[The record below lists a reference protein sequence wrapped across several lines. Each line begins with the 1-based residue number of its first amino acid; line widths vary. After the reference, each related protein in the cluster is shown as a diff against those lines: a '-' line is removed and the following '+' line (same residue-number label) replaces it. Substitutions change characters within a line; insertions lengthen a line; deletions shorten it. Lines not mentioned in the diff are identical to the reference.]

1 LKSPVKNYLTLTKTE
16 WNGLVVLVLLI
27 TAVIA
32 APYLYQRFHKYE
44 PVNFQKFN
52 VALAQLKRA
61 GVTGNSAI
69 DEEKENDLAASLKL
83 FAFNPNNLPAN
94 QWQKLGLTAR
104 QIRGIKNYEAKGG
117 KFYSKADVKK
127 MYTITPQDYK
137 RLQPYINLPEKED
150 VNKVAKPSIIV
161 ELNTVDSATLTT
173 LNGIGPAFAR
183 RIVQYRRRLGGFH
196 NKHQLQE
203 IVGMD
208 NMRYQDVQ
216 GQFTIDKRKVKRFN
230 VNQIEFEDIKDFP
243 YLNFKQMN
251 AIIQYRK
258 QHGNYELFGEL
269 GNIAILDK
277 TDLKK
282 IKPYVLIK

>member
-16 WNGLVVLVLLI
+16 WNGLVVLVLMI

-32 APYLYQRFHKYE
+32 APYVYQRFHKYE

-137 RLQPYINLPEKED
+137 RLQPYINLPEEEEI
-150 VNKVAKPSIIV
+150 NKVAKPLIIV
-161 ELNTVDSATLTT
+161 ELNTADSATLTS

-183 RIVQYRRRLGGFH
+183 RIVQYRTRLGGFH

-258 QHGNYELFGEL
+258 QHGNYELFSEL

-282 IKPYVLIK
+282 IKPYVQIK

>member
-16 WNGLVVLVLLI
+16 WNGLVVLVLMI

-32 APYLYQRFHKYE
+32 VPYVYQQFHKYE

-137 RLQPYINLPEKED
+137 RLQSYINLPEEED
-150 VNKVAKPSIIV
+150 VDKVAKPLIIV
-161 ELNTVDSATLTT
+161 ELNTADSATLTT

-183 RIVQYRRRLGGFH
+183 RIVQYRTRLGGFH

-258 QHGNYELFGEL
+258 QHGNYELFSEL

>member
-52 VALAQLKRA
+52 LALAQLKRA

-69 DEEKENDLAASLKL
+69 DEDKENDLAASLKL

-104 QIRGIKNYEAKGG
+104 QIKGIKNYEAKGG

-137 RLQPYINLPEKED
+137 RLQPYIGLPEEED
-150 VNKVAKPSIIV
+150 VNKAAKPLIIV
-161 ELNTVDSATLTT
+161 ELNTADSATLTT

-183 RIVQYRRRLGGFH
+183 RIVQYRTRLGGFH

-282 IKPYVLIK
+282 IKPYVQIK

>member
-52 VALAQLKRA
+52 LALAQLKRA

-69 DEEKENDLAASLKL
+69 DEDKENDLAASLKL

-104 QIRGIKNYEAKGG
+104 QIKGIKNYEAKGG

-137 RLQPYINLPEKED
+137 RLQPYIGLPEEED
-150 VNKVAKPSIIV
+150 VNKAAKPLIIV
-161 ELNTVDSATLTT
+161 ELNTADSATLTT

-183 RIVQYRRRLGGFH
+183 RIVQYRTRLGGFH

-258 QHGNYELFGEL
+258 QHGNYELFSEL

-282 IKPYVLIK
+282 IKPYVQIK

>member
-1 LKSPVKNYLTLTKTE
+1 M
-16 WNGLVVLVLLI
+16 I

-32 APYLYQRFHKYE
+32 VPYVYQRFHKYE

-52 VALAQLKRA
+52 VALAQLKKA

-69 DEEKENDLAASLKL
+69 NEDKENDLSTLSTL

-104 QIRGIKNYEAKGG
+104 QIKGIKNYEAKRG

-137 RLQPYINLPEKED
+137 RLQPYINLPEEEE
-150 VNKVAKPSIIV
+150 VNKAAKPLIIV
-161 ELNTVDSATLTT
+161 ELNTADSATLTS

-183 RIVQYRRRLGGFH
+183 RIVQYRTRLGGFH

-258 QHGNYELFGEL
+258 QHGNYELFSEL

-282 IKPYVLIK
+282 IKPYVQIK